1 MKVFPPFS
9 ANYLPQY
16 KPQQFQKAKKKDK
29 NSSSQ
34 EFAEILKKT
43 LDNSPTICYNSIRK

>member
-1 MKVFPPFS
+1 MKVFPPSS
-9 ANYLPQY
+9 ANYLPQH
-16 KPQQFQKAKKKDK
+16 KPQQFKKVQKKDK
-29 NSSSQ
+29 NSSQ